1 MAQSPSRCGAAS
13 HQQAQQANPSPAS
26 KPSGPAD
33 GAPATE
39 WMENEAVEPQRSS
52 SDPYIGSQ
60 RRKRRKTR
68 PQSSD
73 IYATEYSGRLAWDL
87 KDPEIASAKQ
97 AFYQKLAAVLILDSD
112 GSSLGDCVVLQKTK
126 EKRLMAMSPF
136 WALVDRFPKHMQV
149 PRVEGS
155 FRAMVIAQFSDEQ
168 GYVGRHDVL

>member
-1 MAQSPSRCGAAS
+1 MAQSPSRRGSAS

-52 SDPYIGSQ
+52 SDPYRGSQ

-68 PQSSD
+68 PHSSD
-73 IYATEYSGRLAWDL
+73 IYTTEYSGRLAWDL

-126 EKRLMAMSPF
+126 EKRLIAMSPF
-136 WALVDRFPKHMQV
+136 WALVDRFPKVFALARMKTMIRQNISRQV
-149 PRVEGS
+149 GVGS
-155 FRAMVIAQFSDEQ
+155 KRRRD
-168 GYVGRHDVL
+168 G